1 MKVKK
6 TKIIIIGLGVIG
18 KKHLEAIDK
27 VANAELVAV
36 VDVNKKVKNYLDDN
50 VSFYNSIDELFNNE
64 KVDGAIVSTPNN
76 SHFKDVLNV
85 IKYDCPVLVEKP
97 ITTNSNDTL
106 ELINV
111 SKKKNID
118 ILVGHHRRHNPIIK
132 KAFDLINIFHSKY
145 VDVSEFCDRSIL
157 SVLKL
162 IENELRNK
170 PIGYKK
176 VISLMSDRLIY
187 EIMRSLI
194 AIQPLFSGVEENY
207 KFFIDQIILGLLSFL
222 QENLDKELSNKV
234 ISNHL
239 NISEDYVGQFF
250 KNSIGFSPQDYIEHK
265 RMERA
270 IELLREDENAV
281 KVISNEVGYKD
292 TAYCCRRFKLMFGVQ
307 AGKMRKRLGEI

>member
-1 MKVKK
+1 MCNFAKKLTETPSKVNENDIQTLRDLNLTDKD
-6 TKIIIIGLGVIG
+6 ISQIVQIIGYFNYINRVADGLG
-18 KKHLEAIDK
+18 LEPEDFIDK
-27 VANAELVAV
+27 KSKYIFDDSDSNSNSTYESFLIIS
-36 VDVNKKVKNYLDDN
+36 VDV
-50 VSFYNSIDELFNNE
+50 
-64 KVDGAIVSTPNN
+64 
-76 SHFKDVLNV
+76 
-85 IKYDCPVLVEKP
+85 
-97 ITTNSNDTL
+97 
-106 ELINV
+106 
-111 SKKKNID
+111 
-118 ILVGHHRRHNPIIK
+118 

-145 VDVSEFCDRSIL
+145 VDVSVFYDSPIL
-157 SVLKL
+157 SILKL

-194 AIQPLFSGVEENY
+194 ASQPLFSGVEENY
-207 KFFIDQIILGLLSFL
+207 KFFSDQKILSLLSFL
-222 QENLDKELSNKV
+222 QKNLDKELSNKV

-292 TAYCCRRFKLMFGVQ
+292 TAYFCRRFKLMFGVQ

>member
-1 MKVKK
+1 MSKILHDVISENLSISVKRCSIISLKKSFTIANFYDIENTIIFPLDGKLRYGKNKRKLEKNSVLFISSHSTESLSFGSSRAK
-6 TKIIIIGLGVIG
+6 TLAY
-18 KKHLEAIDK
+18 ED
-27 VANAELVAV
+27 
-36 VDVNKKVKNYLDDN
+36 
-50 VSFYNSIDELFNNE
+50 FIDEKSEYIFDDSDSNSKSTHESFL
-64 KVDGAIVSTPNN
+64 IVSV
-76 SHFKDVLNV
+76 DA
-85 IKYDCPVLVEKP
+85 
-97 ITTNSNDTL
+97 
-106 ELINV
+106 
-111 SKKKNID
+111 
-118 ILVGHHRRHNPIIK
+118 
-132 KAFDLINIFHSKY
+132 KAYDLINIFHSKY
-145 VDVSEFCDRSIL
+145 VDVSVFYDSPIL
-157 SVLKL
+157 SILKL

-187 EIMRSLI
+187 EIMRSYI
-194 AIQPLFSGVEENY
+194 ASQPLFSGVEENY
-207 KFFIDQIILGLLSFL
+207 KFFSDQKILSLLSFL
-222 QENLDKELSNKV
+222 QKNLDKELSNKV

-292 TAYCCRRFKLMFGVQ
+292 TAYFCRRFKLMFGVQ

>member
-1 MKVKK
+1 MSKILHDVISENLSISVRRCSIISLKK
-6 TKIIIIGLGVIG
+6 SFTIANFYDIENTIIFPLNG
-18 KKHLEAIDK
+18 KLRYGKNKRKLEKNSALFISSHSTELLSFGSSRAKTLAYEDFIDEK
-27 VANAELVAV
+27 SEYIFDDSNSNSKSTCESFLIVS
-36 VDVNKKVKNYLDDN
+36 VDV
-50 VSFYNSIDELFNNE
+50 
-64 KVDGAIVSTPNN
+64 
-76 SHFKDVLNV
+76 
-85 IKYDCPVLVEKP
+85 
-97 ITTNSNDTL
+97 
-106 ELINV
+106 
-111 SKKKNID
+111 
-118 ILVGHHRRHNPIIK
+118 
-132 KAFDLINIFHSKY
+132 KAYDLINIFHSKY
-145 VDVSEFCDRSIL
+145 VDVSVFYDSPIL
-157 SVLKL
+157 SILKL

-207 KFFIDQIILGLLSFL
+207 KFFSDQKILGLLSFL

-270 IELLREDENAV
+270 IELLRENENAV

-292 TAYCCRRFKLMFGVQ
+292 TAYFCRRFKLMFGVQ

>member
-1 MKVKK
+1 MSKILHDVISENLSISVKRCNIICLKKSFTIANFYDIESTIILPLNGKLRYGKNKKKLEKNSALFISSHSTESLSFGSSRAK
-6 TKIIIIGLGVIG
+6 TLAY
-18 KKHLEAIDK
+18 EDFIDK
-27 VANAELVAV
+27 KSKYIFDDSDSNSNSTYESFLIIS
-36 VDVNKKVKNYLDDN
+36 VDV
-50 VSFYNSIDELFNNE
+50 
-64 KVDGAIVSTPNN
+64 
-76 SHFKDVLNV
+76 
-85 IKYDCPVLVEKP
+85 
-97 ITTNSNDTL
+97 
-106 ELINV
+106 
-111 SKKKNID
+111 
-118 ILVGHHRRHNPIIK
+118 
-132 KAFDLINIFHSKY
+132 KAFDLINIFHSKH
-145 VDVSEFCDRSIL
+145 VNISEFCDRSIL

-176 VISLMSDRLIY
+176 VMSLMSDRLIY

-194 AIQPLFSGVEENY
+194 ASQPLFSGVEENY
-207 KFFIDQIILGLLSFL
+207 KFFSDQKILGLLSFL

-292 TAYCCRRFKLMFGVQ
+292 TAYFCRRFKLMFGVQ